1 MMMFEQVTFL
11 KPLKQILV
19 TFKSEVRWVKG
30 VEAHVCGCLIIPGFC
45 SMKWS
50 GVPLLI
56 TLKPGWE
63 MCPSQV
69 LLASSIL
76 LSFTGSFPVPYYSCI
91 LSGGENP
98 PLPPPPLTL
107 REGRHLQCNSLSAWQ
122 QRLSLENCAQHQYMM
137 AYSQPKNT
145 MQWPRQCWIWNVSIW
160 SVVI

>member
-98 PLPPPPLTL
+98 PLPPPPPSPWGREDIYSVTHSVPDNKGFHWKTVRNINIWWPTRNL
-107 REGRHLQCNSLSAWQ
+107 RIQCNDPDSAE
-122 QRLSLENCAQHQYMM
+122 SGM
-137 AYSQPKNT
+137 SQSE
-145 MQWPRQCWIWNVSIW
+145 V
-160 SVVI
+160 